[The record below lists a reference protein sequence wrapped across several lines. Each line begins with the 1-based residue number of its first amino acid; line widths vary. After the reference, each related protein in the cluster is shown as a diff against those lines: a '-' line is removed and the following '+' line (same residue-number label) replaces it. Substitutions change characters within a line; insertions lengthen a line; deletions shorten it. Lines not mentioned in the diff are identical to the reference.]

1 MDIAISLGLAGAAL
15 ALGVAAGWALAR
27 KGGGAALA
35 GRAEHAERMLKEEAA
50 RAQAAIAKAES
61 RAKRDVAALQ
71 AEMASRIEK
80 LNAEHRAENE
90 KLARH
95 LTEAYD
101 ELDSLRA
108 KAEAAKAQRPGDTGH
123 GFAPTL
129 PLGDL

>member
-1 MDIAISLGLAGAAL
+1 MEITFVLGIAGACLLVGTALGWMLASTRGNAAL
-15 ALGVAAGWALAR
+15 AQ
-27 KGGGAALA
+27 
-35 GRAEHAERMLKEEAA
+35 RAERAVRGMKEESS
-50 RAQAAIAKAES
+50 RAQAAIAEAEA
-61 RAKRDVAALQ
+61 RARHDVAALQ
-71 AEMASRIEK
+71 VEMSTRIEK

-108 KAEAAKAQRPGDTGH
+108 KAEAAKGQRPGDTGH